1 MSLNGRKVWERSRPL
16 NEWFE
21 VLCELDPDLESR
33 LTERERRG
41 GGRGEGYRSR
51 LWGLQHDFLAYL
63 ESGEVMASGYRI
75 HRDAEAVP
83 VMIPPEFFKSLR
95 GDPEKVDWEH
105 DIFSFSGG
113 EYAGVRIVQSSRVTT
128 AKKPRGRPRK
138 RDILDQAAR
147 IALKGQPDL
156 CRLER
161 KEGAELVRAA
171 LKNVLK
177 NPEAEEISKAN
188 STVSKAIVRVCRE
201 ANCSKS

>member
-1 MSLNGRKVWERSRPL
+1 MNHNGRKVWERSRPL

-21 VLCELDPDLESR
+21 VLCELDADLESR

-41 GGRGEGYRSR
+41 GGRGDDYRSR
-51 LWGLQHDFLAYL
+51 LWGLQHGFLAYL
-63 ESGEVMASGYRI
+63 ESGELTASGYRI

-83 VMIPPEFFKSLR
+83 VIIPPEFFKSLR
-95 GDPEKVDWEH
+95 GDPEKVDWDH

-113 EYAGVRIVQSSRVTT
+113 EYTGVRIVQSSDLTK

-138 RDILDQAAR
+138 RDILDQAVR
-147 IALKGQPDL
+147 IALKDQPDL
-156 CRLER
+156 CRMGR
-161 KEGAELVRAA
+161 KEGAALVRAA

-177 NPEAEEISKAN
+177 NPDADEIAKAP

-201 ANCSKS
+201 EGCSKT